1 MRTKLHDEPAQLC
14 DNPRHMIHRHAI
26 RTALCLAL
34 LPLAGCVTPPRKAS
48 DMTIETDEQ
57 RSTREVFR
65 DDWLRPSITQEDYD
79 FFYKGL
85 FGSGR

>member
-1 MRTKLHDEPAQLC
+1 
-14 DNPRHMIHRHAI
+14 
-26 RTALCLAL
+26 
-34 LPLAGCVTPPRKAS
+34 
-48 DMTIETDEQ
+48 MTIETDEQ
-57 RSTREVFR
+57 RSSREVFR

>member
-1 MRTKLHDEPAQLC
+1 
-14 DNPRHMIHRHAI
+14 MIHHHAI

-34 LPLAGCVTPPRKAS
+34 LPLSGCVTPTRKAS

-57 RSTREVFR
+57 RSSREVFR